1 MHLQDLWFAAL
12 AVLWIGYFFLEGFD
26 FGVGVLTRVLA
37 RDESD
42 RRVLLATIA
51 PVWDG
56 NEVWLITAAGA
67 TFAAFPEW
75 YASLFSCFY
84 LPLLLILVALIVR
97 GVAFEYRG
105 RRDSKQ
111 WRSNWDVCVFFG
123 SLVPAFLWGV
133 VFANVVRGV
142 QLDARHLHVGS
153 LWDLLNIYSL
163 IGGLTTLLL
172 FTFHGTVF
180 TVLKTS
186 GDLRERA
193 RSLAWQIGIATIVVA
208 AVFLVWT
215 QARHGSVS
223 TAVCAVLAA
232 VTLVA
237 SWVMTRM
244 DGRDGWR
251 FGLSGAAI
259 VFAAATV
266 FVSLYPD
273 VLPSTLDPAD
283 GLTVD
288 NASAS
293 PKTLGIMTWVACI
306 FLPLVLLYQG
316 WTYWVFRKRVTV
328 HDMPAH

>member
-1 MHLQDLWFAAL
+1 M
-12 AVLWIGYFFLEGFD
+12 
-26 FGVGVLTRVLA
+26 
-37 RDESD
+37 
-42 RRVLLATIA
+42 
-51 PVWDG
+51 
-56 NEVWLITAAGA
+56 WLITAAGA